1 MKILK
6 SFFENFRVLFI
17 YIFIFFILSIFL
29 KINDFSLDNFSKII
43 FPYFGIFAYVLL
55 IDIFSDIYFS
65 LKKDKI
71 LQMTYRIRLIFFN
84 IFLLALSFFIL
95 ISYVNVFLE
104 FNSFNILFTSLNFFH
119 FGYMFT
125 ETALYLCENFSYIIL
140 NSLTIL
146 ILIISLFFSI
156 ISIIITTVRNSKKNS
171 NKIKSLEEKKITLQ
185 NKIAI
190 KEALIKDEQR
200 EFKNYEKA
208 QDIAIREQLQR
219 ARNKNFR
226 RQVKR

>member
-1 MKILK
+1 M
-6 SFFENFRVLFI
+6 
-17 YIFIFFILSIFL
+17 
-29 KINDFSLDNFSKII
+29 
-43 FPYFGIFAYVLL
+43 
-55 IDIFSDIYFS
+55 
-65 LKKDKI
+65 
-71 LQMTYRIRLIFFN
+71 
-84 IFLLALSFFIL
+84 
-95 ISYVNVFLE
+95 
-104 FNSFNILFTSLNFFH
+104 
-119 FGYMFT
+119 
-125 ETALYLCENFSYIIL
+125 
-140 NSLTIL
+140 TIL